1 MEGGGGDVIP
11 NVVKVLPEL
20 RNGEEKEFVM
30 PKICPSCNTK
40 LEKSDT
46 EALWRCSNK
55 NCFARKRR
63 AFYHFVSRAAFNI
76 EGLGPKIIDRLLDEG
91 LVQDPSDLF
100 ELKEGDM
107 VQLERFAEK
116 SAGNLVQSI
125 AQKREILLPRFIYA
139 LGIRNVGAET
149 AVDLANHFG
158 SIEKLQR
165 AAREDFQHISNIGPI
180 VANSIHEWFGDKHS
194 VKFLEKLK
202 KHVIIKNP
210 ERKTTSK
217 LSGKIFVLTGGLES
231 MERELAKERIRAL
244 GGEISESVSKTTDFV
259 VAGKEAGSKL
269 DKAKKLGVR
278 VIGEE
283 EFLKLIA

>member
-1 MEGGGGDVIP
+1 M
-11 NVVKVLPEL
+11 
-20 RNGEEKEFVM
+20 
-30 PKICPSCNTK
+30 
-40 LEKSDT
+40 
-46 EALWRCSNK
+46 
-55 NCFARKRR
+55 
-63 AFYHFVSRAAFNI
+63 
-76 EGLGPKIIDRLLDEG
+76 
-91 LVQDPSDLF
+91 
-100 ELKEGDM
+100 
-107 VQLERFAEK
+107 
-116 SAGNLVQSI
+116 
-125 AQKREILLPRFIYA
+125 
-139 LGIRNVGAET
+139 
-149 AVDLANHFG
+149 
-158 SIEKLQR
+158 QR